1 MIELTKSEFGIV
13 SNLINETEYE
23 VIFAHAVLDQNQPG
37 RIFTDNIE
45 NPTVALFA
53 SKGGHYFL
61 VGNPHN
67 DDFNNSLFQFLMNQ
81 NNHWVFFDLYTFSS
95 EWSEKISTFL
105 QDHVI
110 KVKRTGFSFNPE
122 RFSTLPSWKENI
134 PDGFEMKEM
143 DEALFDQYQNEMD
156 NHFKML
162 WDSPVD
168 YVKKGFGYCLLY
180 EGRFASVCNC
190 YYIGGG
196 YAALD
201 IITANEFQNKGL
213 ATLTSMA
220 FIKKCLER
228 DLIPS
233 WECQADNLPS
243 YKLASKLGFDKQ
255 DEFHIFWW
263 HKNKKVLEN
272 YMKRNAELSN

>member
-1 MIELTKSEFGIV
+1 MIELTKTEFTKV
-13 SNLINETEYE
+13 SHLINETKYD

-53 SKGGHYFL
+53 SKGGHYLL
-61 VGNPHN
+61 VGNSQN
-67 DDFNNSLFQFLMNQ
+67 NAFNKSLFHFLMDE
-81 NNHWVFFDLYTFSS
+81 NNHWVFFDLYTFSR
-95 EWSEKISTFL
+95 EWSEKILSFL

-110 KVKRTGFSFNPE
+110 KVKRSGFSFNKE
-122 RFSTLPSWKENI
+122 KFSTLPSWKENI
-134 PDGFEMKEM
+134 PVGFEMKEM

-156 NHFKML
+156 VHFKLL
-162 WDSPVD
+162 WDSPYD

-201 IITANEFQNKGL
+201 IMTSNEFQNKGL
-213 ATLTSMA
+213 ATLTSIA
-220 FIKKCLER
+220 FIEKCLEKN
-228 DLIPS
+228 LIPS
-233 WECQADNLPS
+233 WECQAENLPS
-243 YKLASKLGFDKQ
+243 YKLASKLGFEKLD
-255 DEFHIFWW
+255 DFHIFWW

-272 YMKRNAELSN
+272 YRERNAEIIN